1 MTPRQDQWGALVAL
15 IEQVASTADLMD
27 QVARDVRGSIKE
39 ISGLDAAEVS
49 RSTRGLFAASTAA
62 IAERRG
68 PTEAELSFVAALG
81 TTRARQGIP
90 IEAVLHAIHVAERR
104 IWARA
109 REVARGCGVDPFLL
123 LEARELYDDW
133 TQAVRGRL
141 LAAHAAARG
150 SRAGELPSA
159 RDAQALLL
167 ARLLQGGSAAAL
179 AAAEAGLPQAGLVVL
194 VAVTVTE
201 AEERTLTAR
210 RLAGPAPAVVARN
223 GSELVAV
230 LSGPPRARAL
240 AGVDRV
246 VGQSGPGAATEVPV
260 LRELAAA
267 AAAAGAERGR
277 TGLVPVASVA
287 SLIAVADRADL
298 ARVLTEHHRAA
309 LAGLGRHA
317 AATIGTVRA
326 WIECGCDANAA
337 AAREFVHPNTV
348 RNRVEAL
355 TRATG
360 SRATDA
366 LALTDLWWLCRTW
379 QADHP

>member
-15 IEQVASTADLMD
+15 IEQVASTSDLME

-109 REVARGCGVDPFLL
+109 REVARGSGVDPFLL

-246 VGQSGPGAATEVPV
+246 VGQSGPG
-260 LRELAAA
+260 
-267 AAAAGAERGR
+267 
-277 TGLVPVASVA
+277 
-287 SLIAVADRADL
+287 
-298 ARVLTEHHRAA
+298 
-309 LAGLGRHA
+309 
-317 AATIGTVRA
+317 
-326 WIECGCDANAA
+326 
-337 AAREFVHPNTV
+337 
-348 RNRVEAL
+348 
-355 TRATG
+355 
-360 SRATDA
+360 
-366 LALTDLWWLCRTW
+366 
-379 QADHP
+379 